1 MNREDFDI
9 LNDLCESIS
18 SSEQRSGTRP
28 RRGVTSSSVSRRIA
42 EFARQCERG
51 EIKGRS
57 RKRKANSLLLQVLRT
72 LEDGE

>member
-1 MNREDFDI
+1 MREDFDI
-9 LNDLCESIS
+9 LSDLCESIS
-18 SSEQRSGTRP
+18 AEQRSGTRP

-42 EFARQCERG
+42 EFALQCERG

-57 RKRKANSLLLQVLRT
+57 RKRRANSLLLEVLRT